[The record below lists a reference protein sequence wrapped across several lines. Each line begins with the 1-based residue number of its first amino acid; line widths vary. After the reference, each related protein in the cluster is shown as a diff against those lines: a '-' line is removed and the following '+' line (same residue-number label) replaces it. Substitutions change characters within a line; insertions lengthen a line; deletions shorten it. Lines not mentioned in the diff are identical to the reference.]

1 MLTVMPRRTCHVYL
15 THLLRCD
22 ALQAVEVGQY
32 LDDQGITLRIDPSD
46 GKPYTK
52 AQFVGLYRGTQEWDA
67 AAPAPAPAPAAPA
80 APAPA
85 PAVAAPAVEKRKGK
99 TVSDGGGVEAEL
111 RRQRTLR
118 RRLRALEKSREK
130 TERTIEREV
139 NSSWLTCDQ
148 ITALARSVFALC
160 SGLTRPVFL
169 PSAAGCTAARTVGE
183 GPGCRPPQARGRTP
197 GLPTG
202 GVRGAD
208 GGAECGRRGGGG
220 GGDCEQLR
228 GGGDGGADG
237 EAAGG
242 AVRECRLSRVLCVE
256 FVTNQLHEFF

>member
-1 MLTVMPRRTCHVYL
+1 MRIWFR
-15 THLLRCD
+15 LRCCV
-22 ALQAVEVGQY
+22 LQAVEVGQY

-67 AAPAPAPAPAAPA
+67 AAPAPAPAPAA

-85 PAVAAPAVEKRKGK
+85 PAVAAPAVGEGKGK
-99 TVSDGGGVEAEL
+99 AMSDGCGVEAEP

-148 ITALARSVFALC
+148 ITALARSVFAFALC
-160 SGLTRPVFL
+160 SWSNQAGLSSVCRRL
-169 PSAAGCTAARTVGE
+169 HSSAHG
-183 GPGCRPPQARGRTP
+183 
-197 GLPTG
+197 
-202 GVRGAD
+202 
-208 GGAECGRRGGGG
+208 GRRPW
-220 GGDCEQLR
+220 LPPSTSAR
-228 GGGDGGADG
+228 PH
-237 EAAGG
+237 
-242 AVRECRLSRVLCVE
+242 SRPLYSRRTRRRRRC
-256 FVTNQLHEFF
+256 